1 MAADIFESVRQ
12 EEFSKV
18 LNALEQDWPKH
29 FLLHQI
35 ITTFRE
41 YKEAGS
47 TWEQYLYIYG
57 TFESG
62 VYLNIISSET
72 YSRVNVYTASSDLT
86 EMKKA
91 LMETNLIPWHQ
102 ENFIFE
108 IIDNRFL
115 GVMQEVFATKHGKF
129 EISSDNM
136 FLYPPNKELH
146 IQPLPEDV
154 YIENLDESYAAE
166 MDKNWPHRYPGSEL
180 VHKNNLRYNFG
191 LGIFRRSDKKLL
203 SSSLSNHTGGVFVLH
218 TDLECRGKGYAAIVV
233 QHMVQECR
241 RRGRIPFCTVIIGNK
256 PSERLFTKLGFEK
269 FTLVDYVILLSN
281 TQHIT

>member
-1 MAADIFESVRQ
+1 MAADIFKSIKK

-18 LNALEQDWPKH
+18 LSVLEQDWPKH

-47 TWEQYLYIYG
+47 TWEQYLYVYG
-57 TFESG
+57 TVESG
-62 VYLNIISSET
+62 VYLNIISSKT
-72 YSRVNVYTASSDLT
+72 YSRMNVYTASSDLT

-91 LMETNLIPWHQ
+91 LMETHIIPWGQ
-102 ENFIFE
+102 ENFLFE
-108 IIDNRFL
+108 IIDSRFL
-115 GVMQEVFATKHGKF
+115 SVMQEVFATKHGKF
-129 EISSDNM
+129 EVSSNNM
-136 FLYPPNKELH
+136 FFYPSDKELH

-154 YIENLDESYAAE
+154 YIEKLDESYAAE
-166 MDKNWPHRYPGSEL
+166 MDKNWPHRTPGSEL
-180 VHKNNLRYNFG
+180 VHQHNLRYNFG

-203 SSSLSNHTGGVFVLH
+203 SSSLSNHTGGVFVLY
-218 TDLECRGKGYAAIVV
+218 TDQECRGKGYAAIVV

-256 PSERLFTKLGFEK
+256 PSERLFTKLGFER
-269 FTLVDYVILLSN
+269 FTLADYIIPLN
-281 TQHIT
+281 NGQ